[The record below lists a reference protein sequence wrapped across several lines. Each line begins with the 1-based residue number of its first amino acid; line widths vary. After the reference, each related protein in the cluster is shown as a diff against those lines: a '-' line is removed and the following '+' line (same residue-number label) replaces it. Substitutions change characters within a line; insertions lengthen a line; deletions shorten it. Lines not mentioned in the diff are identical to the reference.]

1 MANWQTL
8 RGVII
13 AETGE
18 VKDMPIF
25 PYVEYGEAI
34 PLFEAGRCIAK
45 DEENERYYW
54 AAFNSISCRWV
65 AYYRATL
72 ADVKSYGLK
81 VLELNGGKIK
91 SMKPLI

>member
-1 MANWQTL
+1 MANWQIL

-18 VKDMPIF
+18 IKDMPIF
-25 PYVEYGEAI
+25 PYVQYDEQI
-34 PLFEAGRCIAK
+34 PMYESARCITK
-45 DEENERYYW
+45 DEENELYYW
-54 AAFNSISCRWV
+54 TAFNSISCRWV
-65 AYYRATL
+65 AYFRATL

-81 VLELNGGKIK
+81 VLELNGGTIK